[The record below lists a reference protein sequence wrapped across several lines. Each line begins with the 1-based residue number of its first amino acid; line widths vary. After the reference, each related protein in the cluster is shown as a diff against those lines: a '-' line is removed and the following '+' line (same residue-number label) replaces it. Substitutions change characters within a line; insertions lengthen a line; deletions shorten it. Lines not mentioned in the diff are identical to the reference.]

1 MVVRRSSIRCGL
13 SDLTSPDHPGVSG
26 QVPNPDTNPVLS
38 AKPPGVSAIRV
49 GSVLLLISVVIGL
62 VGSILTVGRLDQASF
77 TRDVVIDGKNRV
89 SVPGKLTFRVAEP
102 LSDSAPERMRVAVAI
117 LPTDAVAPVCLLR
130 ELEGDEITLAS
141 VLSGGSY
148 VSTTNPDMMPVAVAE
163 LGPGKYQVS
172 CELAKGQ
179 ASADRSPD
187 ETMVDRFTVTRVM
200 GPDDLTGE
208 LSPILW
214 FAGVLV
220 LAGLFFLSGGITLFV
235 GLVQRGRARRIT
247 I

>member
-1 MVVRRSSIRCGL
+1 M
-13 SDLTSPDHPGVSG
+13 
-26 QVPNPDTNPVLS
+26 
-38 AKPPGVSAIRV
+38 
-49 GSVLLLISVVIGL
+49 LLLISVVIGL

-89 SVPGKLTFRVAEP
+89 SVPGKLNFRVAEP

-163 LGPGKYQVS
+163 LGPGSTRCHVS
-172 CELAKGQ
+172 W
-179 ASADRSPD
+179 P
-187 ETMVDRFTVTRVM
+187 
-200 GPDDLTGE
+200 
-208 LSPILW
+208 
-214 FAGVLV
+214 
-220 LAGLFFLSGGITLFV
+220 
-235 GLVQRGRARRIT
+235 RGRRPPTDRRT
-247 I
+247 RPW